1 MDISHLDLVIPS
13 NHEERDTHT
22 CSHRPD
28 SNESMCRT
36 PCDQKDRS
44 PEKTVLGSGSVLC
57 QCQGP
62 ETQSGAMEQTCV
74 RTLNLFPWTY
84 LLLRESLYSFLE
96 ERAICV
102 PYLAWI
108 GPPRLAQW
116 TNQVWGWKA
125 CERGHTIKEWETQRT
140 GKDRGCGWS
149 RYWIKKAGN

>member
-28 SNESMCRT
+28 SNESMSRT

-74 RTLNLFPWTY
+74 RTLNLFPRTY
-84 LLLRESLYSFLE
+84 LLLRESFTLSWKKEPSVFPILLE
-96 ERAICV
+96 
-102 PYLAWI
+102 
-108 GPPRLAQW
+108 
-116 TNQVWGWKA
+116 
-125 CERGHTIKEWETQRT
+125 
-140 GKDRGCGWS
+140 
-149 RYWIKKAGN
+149 